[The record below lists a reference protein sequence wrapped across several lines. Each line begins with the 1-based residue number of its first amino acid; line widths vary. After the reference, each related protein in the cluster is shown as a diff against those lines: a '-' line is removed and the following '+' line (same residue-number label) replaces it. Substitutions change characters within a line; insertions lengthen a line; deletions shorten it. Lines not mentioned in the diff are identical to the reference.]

1 MEAMNS
7 VHDDRFLVFVRADRR
22 HATPPEDFERYLI
35 SCPTYQ
41 DARRLQREMRNLDQ
55 ECVIRYL
62 GPAGGGD

>member
-1 MEAMNS
+1 MNS
-7 VHDDRFLVFVRADRR
+7 VHDDHFLVFIRADRSQ
-22 HATPPEDFERYLI
+22 ATAPEDFERYVI

-41 DARRLQREMRNLDQ
+41 DARRIQRSYRNLDQ